1 MSNSVSMVEQR
12 AKALDEARRIRL
24 LKAEEID
31 TAKYLKAND
40 VTHKV
45 HEAEVWLD
53 EMQSELGQPVKK
65 DEGVTMPWPK
75 THNSF
80 KFRPGEVTLYGHGKP
95 SVKPAFYASDLMRI
109 IAFEALV
116 VQVVAFDMAAGK
128 RPSEQDRQRL
138 IVAYQRIDE
147 AMRYA
152 NV

>member
-80 KFRPGEVTLYGHGKP
+80 KFRPGEVTLYAGSNGGGK
-95 SVKPAFYASDLMRI
+95 SLI
-109 IAFEALV
+109 TGQIALGLIKQKQKICIQSFESFHSCL
-116 VQVVAFDMAAGK
+116 
-128 RPSEQDRQRL
+128 P
-138 IVAYQRIDE
+138 
-147 AMRYA
+147 
-152 NV
+152 